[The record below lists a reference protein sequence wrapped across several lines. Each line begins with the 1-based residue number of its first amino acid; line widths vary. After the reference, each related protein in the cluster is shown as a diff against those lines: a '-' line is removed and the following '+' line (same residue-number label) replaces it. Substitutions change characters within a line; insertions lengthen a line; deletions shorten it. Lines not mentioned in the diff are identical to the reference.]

1 MKNIEHNLQV
11 ACVKWFKLQFPN
23 KIIFSIPNA
32 GKRTARLG
40 HYYKEEGLTA
50 GVPDLFI
57 AEPSGY
63 SAGFFIE
70 MKTESKASK
79 PTPAQEEMI
88 SKLRARGYK
97 VAICRT
103 LEQFIAEVN
112 NYFYIN
118 R

>member
-1 MKNIEHNLQV
+1 MKQNEHDLQV
-11 ACVKWFKLQFPN
+11 NCIKIFKIKYPS
-23 KIIFSIPNA
+23 KMIFSIPNA
-32 GKRTARLG
+32 GKRSVRAG
-40 HYYKEEGLTA
+40 VYYKAEGLLA
-50 GVPDLFI
+50 GVPDLFVPEPT
-57 AEPSGY
+57 AEFSGL
-63 SAGFFIE
+63 FIE